1 MAYVWY
7 TVGFDSGQFFKFS
20 KTQRIRAAAPAPRGG
35 IAKIQHSAPTYLWS
49 YLGDCQNS
57 AFVPDWYS
65 SRIRSHTHRIRAVI
79 RAAAP
84 ARAGGLQ
91 NSSTNRMRVAPL
103 YAIVCDRIRIV
114 CGWHTMGL
122 DSCQNR
128 MRVVYVRIRFVYDW
142 YTVGF
147 DSLKNRTRVVY
158 NRIRAVSDWYTA
170 GFDSFQNRIRVVY
183 EW

>member
-79 RAAAP
+79 KLSTR
-84 ARAGGLQ
+84 LEKLKIEK
-91 NSSTNRMRVAPL
+91 SS
-103 YAIVCDRIRIV
+103 
-114 CGWHTMGL
+114 
-122 DSCQNR
+122 
-128 MRVVYVRIRFVYDW
+128 
-142 YTVGF
+142 
-147 DSLKNRTRVVY
+147 
-158 NRIRAVSDWYTA
+158 
-170 GFDSFQNRIRVVY
+170 
-183 EW
+183 